1 MEMVS
6 YVVIGIIAVTLILL
20 ALRKH
25 SPTIILAA
33 SNMVIFMVMM
43 VIGLPDRLI
52 VTFELGFK
60 STLFFAGE
68 DIWTIV
74 TSMFVHADFMHLIG
88 NLLFLIAI
96 GLPLESRIGKER
108 FIAIYLLG
116 GMAGSLL
123 FGFTEW
129 DSHIAYVAVGASGAI
144 SALMGAMIMLYPK
157 EKIMFF
163 LGPLL
168 TNRFS
173 VWVPIVVWFA
183 MQLFLFP
190 LDPSPVAYAA
200 HLGGFAAGAGIAHVI
215 RPKDTLKEKQMFDIS
230 ALKQLCTSA
239 SLREMYNYAEKE
251 TSGELKMAWVEN
263 ILKNV
268 KCPECGSKIMTT
280 RKGFKCEN
288 GHEIS

>member
-1 MEMVS
+1 METVS
-6 YVVIGIIAVTLILL
+6 YVVIVVIAVTLILL

-25 SPTIILAA
+25 SPTVILAA
-33 SNMVIFMVMM
+33 SNMVIFMIMM
-43 VIGLPDRLI
+43 TLGPLDRFI
-52 VTFELGFK
+52 VTLELGFK
-60 STLFFAGE
+60 SSMFFDGE
-68 DIWTIV
+68 DVWTIV
-74 TSMFVHADFMHLIG
+74 TSMFLHANFMHLIG
-88 NLLFLIAI
+88 NMLFLVAI
-96 GLPLESRIGKER
+96 GLPLESRMGKER

-129 DSHIAYVAVGASGAI
+129 DSHIMYVAVGASGAI

-173 VWVPIVVWFA
+173 VWVPILVWFA

-200 HLGGFAAGAGIAHVI
+200 HLGGFAAGAGIAWVI
-215 RPKDTLKEKQMFDIS
+215 RPKGAMKEEHTLDIS
-230 ALKQLCTSA
+230 PLKQLCTSA
-239 SLREMYNYAEKE
+239 SLKEMYDYADKE
-251 TSGELKMAWVEN
+251 TNNEMKMMWIEN

-268 KCPECGSKIMTT
+268 KCPECGSNIITT
-280 RKGFKCEN
+280 RKGFRCEN
-288 GHEIS
+288 DHGI